1 MTEIQLVMQNGTRF
15 LEGPVGQPLLHE
27 VADVSLLIE
36 ASFDYQAGS
45 LLLYAENLTGRFFDL
60 SSQEA
65 GTILQKLRQYQIRLA
80 VVRSA
85 EIEPFSR
92 RFNDLMIEEKR
103 NRYFHLFATRAEAV
117 AWLLNENVATPC
129 AS

>member
-1 MTEIQLVMQNGTRF
+1 V
-15 LEGPVGQPLLHE
+15 VGQPLLHE

-92 RFNDLMIEEKR
+92 RFNDLMVEEKR
-103 NRYFHLFATRAEAV
+103 NQYFRLFATRAEAV
-117 AWLLNENVATPC
+117 VWLLDEEVT
-129 AS
+129 SS

>member
-1 MTEIQLVMQNGTRF
+1 MTELQLIAQNDKLF
-15 LEGPVGQPLLHE
+15 LEGPVSQPLLDE
-27 VADVSLLIE
+27 AADVRLIIE
-36 ASFDYQAGS
+36 ASFSYQTGN

-85 EIEPFSR
+85 ETHPQSS
-92 RFNDLMIEEKR
+92 RFNDFMVEEKR
-103 NRYFHLFATRAEAV
+103 NRYFRLFATRAEAV
-117 AWLLNENVATPC
+117 AWLLADGQQHHE
-129 AS
+129 